1 VAVALIITLAQ
12 IPGQLADRFGQPQLS
27 AWLFSPAV
35 RSQRNLLGQLGLAL
49 FMLLVGLE
57 LNPKLLQGRIPL
69 ASRITSVGV
78 VLPLLLGL
86 ALAQLFEAWQP
97 ELLPGDHAVAG
108 ALFMGTAMAGPLLAR
123 LGYGR
128 LSSPAE
134 LP

>member
-1 VAVALIITLAQ
+1 MAVALIITLAQ

-35 RSQRNLLGQLGLAL
+35 RSQRNLLGQLGLVL

-57 LNPKLLQGRIPL
+57 LNPKLLQGRSPP

-78 VLPLLLGL
+78 MLPLLLGL
-86 ALAQLFEAWQP
+86 ALLFEAWQP

-108 ALFMGTAMAGPLLAR
+108 ALFMGTAMAGPLLTR

-134 LP
+134 LL